1 MHNPCTACSQAVS
14 FFAPIS
20 MQPKKRLL
28 TSPSRPQSSPAAAA
42 QPVLNFA
49 EQLRAV
55 GISTDDAELD
65 RLAALAGH
73 KGVCDMG
80 DLRGLNEPDVR
91 SSVEHMQLTPTQ
103 VNKLLKKLGLRGA
116 ICGGPQPAHK
126 KAAGGATAPDHHH
139 LVIVTNH
146 LDHQHHPIHP
156 PPYHVP
162 ASLLAAQPQVNIIS
176 PTFLPHATSCVQPPP
191 PPCFLLG
198 CSGAGLC

>member
-1 MHNPCTACSQAVS
+1 MQA
-14 FFAPIS
+14 
-20 MQPKKRLL
+20 KKRLL
-28 TSPSRPQSSPAAAA
+28 TSPSRPQSPAVAA
-42 QPVLNFA
+42 QPVLNFV

-73 KGVCDMG
+73 KGFSDMG
-80 DLRGLNEPDVR
+80 DLRGLNEADVR

-126 KAAGGATAPDHHH
+126 KAAVGATAPVHHQ

-146 LDHQHHPIHP
+146 LDHQHHPMHP

-162 ASLLAAQPQVNIIS
+162 ASLLAAQPQVNNFNQLLTPCNLMRS
-176 PTFLPHATSCVQPPP
+176 SPPP
-191 PPCFLLG
+191 PPP
-198 CSGAGLC
+198 S

>member
-1 MHNPCTACSQAVS
+1 MTLSSIV
-14 FFAPIS
+14 
-20 MQPKKRLL
+20 LL
-28 TSPSRPQSSPAAAA
+28 LWR
-42 QPVLNFA
+42 
-49 EQLRAV
+49 
-55 GISTDDAELD
+55 
-65 RLAALAGH
+65 GH

-80 DLRGLNEPDVR
+80 DLRGLNEADVR

-156 PPYHVP
+156 PPHLVP
-162 ASLLAAQPQVNIIS
+162 ASLHAAQPQVNNFNQLLTPCNLMHS
-176 PTFLPHATSCVQPPP
+176 YPPP
-191 PPCFLLG
+191 SFLLG